1 MMKNLATWQSICTV
15 DDLIAN
21 AGVCA
26 LLEDPADK
34 QIAIFSV
41 PHLAEQVFVVDNYD
55 PIGKAN
61 VLYRGIV
68 GCSDGE
74 PVISSPLYK
83 QQFSLTDGRCL
94 QENISIKTYITRI
107 QDNKIQLLIE

>member
-1 MMKNLATWQSICTV
+1 MKNVSTWQSICAV

-26 LLEDPADK
+26 LLDNPAK
-34 QIAIFSV
+34 RQIAIFSV

-68 GCSDGE
+68 GCSEGE

-83 QQFSLTDGRCL
+83 QQFSLTDGHCL

-107 QDNKIQLLIE
+107 HHNKVQLLIE